1 MMDLVDAGL
10 DQLIRFAIAE
20 KRLVTFMLDGY
31 RKIGEPHDYG
41 INKGVRRLFFY
52 QTGGESRS
60 KSSTGWRWATLS
72 KISQLEILDDRF
84 AGPRPAP
91 SGQHIQWDV
100 LMATVSPRPV
110 LQMPVTQ
117 IGIATKKLSASQRA
131 SRRSNNIGVMA
142 RVVVENVNHPG
153 KIRSVDAANYQ
164 AMRRTLLKV
173 LPSKSPGFTLAEVRR
188 AMLPQLPAHLF
199 PGGAKAGWWMKTVQL
214 DLEAKGIITRE
225 KTKPLRLHRS

>member
-1 MMDLVDAGL
+1 MDPVDAGL
-10 DQLIRFAIAE
+10 DQLLRFAIAE
-20 KRLVTFMLDGY
+20 KRLVVFMLEGY

-41 INKGVRRLFFY
+41 INKGVIRLFFY

-60 KSSTGWRWATLS
+60 QSSTGWRWATLS
-72 KISQLEILDDRF
+72 KISQLEILNDRF

-117 IGIATKKLSASQRA
+117 MGKGTTTRKLSASQRP
-131 SRRSNNIGVMA
+131 SRRPSNIGVMA

-153 KIRSVDAANYQ
+153 KSAR
-164 AMRRTLLKV
+164 
-173 LPSKSPGFTLAEVRR
+173 
-188 AMLPQLPAHLF
+188 
-199 PGGAKAGWWMKTVQL
+199 
-214 DLEAKGIITRE
+214 
-225 KTKPLRLHRS
+225 